1 MQSAGWRLARG
12 EIGCLSMRRD
22 PGLFVY
28 GTLLKPVNHPMHQ
41 VLARHAAFINMGA
54 FQGRLC
60 EESRLILFPTL
71 FLPWRLDAK
80 ATVLYDFVG
89 KDT

>member
-41 VLARHAAFINMGA
+41 VLARHATFINMGA

-60 EESRLILFPTL
+60 EESRLFKYLRPFTSFRVTRKKISFSIL
-71 FLPWRLDAK
+71 
-80 ATVLYDFVG
+80 VM
-89 KDT
+89 